1 MKKIFCSIACLVLLL
16 GLSSFMPRTVKVAK
30 VTSKGAVT
38 LACSQQINGGQTEKV
53 QLAVDKNGFITIFDG
68 KSLKGW
74 RGYGKNHLPS
84 KWIIDDGCLKFNAT
98 GQGGEGGDVIFAHK
112 FKNFELDL
120 EWKISKA
127 GNSDIFYFAQEAV
140 SKDKDGNEQLEPI
153 FCSAPEYQVLDNA
166 NHPDAK
172 LGVDG
177 NRQSA
182 SLYDMIPAKP
192 QNQNPYEQWN
202 YAKIVVK
209 NGKITHYQNG
219 KAVVSYQ
226 LWTPEWT
233 KLLQASKFSEKSWPS
248 AFALLNNCGGPNHEG
263 FIGLQDH
270 GNDVWYRNIR
280 VKVLK

>member
-1 MKKIFCSIACLVLLL
+1 MAFLTLLL
-16 GLSSFMPRTVKVAK
+16 GMASFTPKPAK
-30 VTSKGAVT
+30 VVNKGTVT
-38 LACSQQINGGQTEKV
+38 LACSQQINGGGTEKV
-53 QLAVDKNGFITIFDG
+53 QLAIDKDGYIVIFDG
-68 KSLKGW
+68 KSMKGW
-74 RGYGKNHLPS
+74 RGYGKNHIPT
-84 KWIIDDGCLKFNAT
+84 KWIIDNGCMKFNAT
-98 GQGGEGGDVIFAHK
+98 ADDKNLEGGDLIFAHK

-120 EWKISKA
+120 EWKISKG
-127 GNSDIFYFAQEAV
+127 GNSGVFYLAQEAV
-140 SKDKDGNEQLEPI
+140 SKDKDGKEQLEPI
-153 FCSAPEYQVLDNA
+153 YCSAPEYQVLDNV

-177 NRQSA
+177 DRQSA

-202 YAKIVVK
+202 YAKIIVK
-209 NGKITHYQNG
+209 NGKVTHYQNG
-219 KAVVSYQ
+219 KEVLSYQ

-233 KLLQASKFSEKSWPS
+233 KLLQVSKFSEKSWPS
-248 AFALLNNCGGPNHEG
+248 AFALLNNCGGANHEG